1 LFYQNQFIE
10 KIISSNQ
17 VRRTIFSGIIGGMIR
32 IETYKVIPFLLFF
45 IVFSALLFLPYF
57 SQVELPVASMSS
69 FGSET
74 VRAQVDEIIE
84 EGEIDLGGTIQR
96 YQIARVEILEGDY
109 TGILME
115 IDYGQRQV
123 LSGNTYLNP
132 GDKILVTMGSSAE
145 NVLAA
150 YFVDFVRVTPL
161 LWLLAAF
168 IVAILLISRWKGL
181 RSLLSMGFSLYVIIS
196 YIIPHIL
203 AGEDPVRVSIIG
215 SAILLGVTLY
225 LTYGWNL
232 KTHSAVLGMGFVLV
246 ITGTLA
252 YFFVVFTRLTGA
264 GDEDALF
271 LIQMLDS
278 RINLRGLL
286 LGGMIIGALGVLD
299 DLVTTQASAVFEL
312 YGANPGLGF
321 RGLYN
326 AAMRIGQDH
335 VAATVNTLVLAYA
348 GASLPMLLMFS
359 LGRGDYGYLV
369 NFSFVAE
376 EIVRTLVG
384 SLGLVAAVPLTTV
397 IAAGFALNRDKLGK
411 WEQVLGPVG
420 SGESHHH

>member
-1 LFYQNQFIE
+1 
-10 KIISSNQ
+10 
-17 VRRTIFSGIIGGMIR
+17 MIR
-32 IETYKVIPFLLFF
+32 IETYKVIPLLLFI
-45 IVFSALLFLPYF
+45 IVVAALLFLPYF
-57 SQVELPVASMSS
+57 SQVELPVASMSA

-74 VRAQVDEIIE
+74 VRAQVDEIID
-84 EGEIDLGGTIQR
+84 EGQIDLGGTLQR
-96 YQIARVEILEGDY
+96 YQIARVEILEGEY
-109 TGILME
+109 AGIIME
-115 IDYGQRQV
+115 IDYGKRQV
-123 LSGNTYLNP
+123 LSGNLYLNP
-132 GDKILVTMGSSAE
+132 GDNILVTLGKRPDG
-145 NVLAA
+145 VLTA
-150 YFVDFVRVTPL
+150 YYTEHVRTKPL
-161 LWLLAAF
+161 LWLLATF
-168 IVAILLISRWKGL
+168 VLAILLISRWKGL
-181 RSLLSMGFSLYVIIS
+181 RSLLSMVFSLWVIVS
-196 YIIPHIL
+196 YIVPHIL

-215 SAILLGVTLY
+215 SALLLGITLY

-232 KTHSAVLGMGFVLV
+232 KTHSAVLGMVFVLV

-252 YFFVVFTRLTGA
+252 YFFVVFTHLTGA
-264 GDEDALF
+264 GDENALF

-348 GASLPMLLMFS
+348 GASLPLLLMFS
-359 LGRGDYGYLV
+359 LGRGDFGYVV
-369 NFSFVAE
+369 NFSFIAE

-384 SLGLVAAVPLTTV
+384 SLGLVAAVPLTTA
-397 IAAGFALNRDKLGK
+397 IAAGLALRSEGLGK
-411 WEQVLGPVG
+411 WEQALGPVG
-420 SGESHHH
+420 SGEGHHH

>member
-1 LFYQNQFIE
+1 
-10 KIISSNQ
+10 
-17 VRRTIFSGIIGGMIR
+17 MIR
-32 IETYKVIPFLLFF
+32 IETHKVIPVLLFL
-45 IVFSALLFLPYF
+45 IVIAALLFLPYF
-57 SQVELPVASMSS
+57 SQVELPVANMSA

-84 EGEIDLGGTIQR
+84 EGEIDLGGTLQR

-109 TGILME
+109 AGILME
-115 IDYGQRQV
+115 IDYGRRQV
-123 LSGNTYLNP
+123 LSGNTYMKP
-132 GDKILVTMGSSAE
+132 GDKILVTMGSNAD
-145 NVLAA
+145 NVLTA

-168 IVAILLISRWKGL
+168 VVAILLISRWEGL
-181 RSLLSMGFSLYVIIS
+181 RSLLSMAFSLYVIIS

-232 KTHSAVLGMGFVLV
+232 KTHSAVLGMVFVLV
-246 ITGTLA
+246 ITGALA
-252 YFFVVFTRLTGA
+252 WIFVAFTRLTGA
-264 GDEDALF
+264 GEEDALF
-271 LIQMLDS
+271 LMQMLDS
-278 RINLRGLL
+278 QINLRGLL

-312 YGANPGLGF
+312 YGANSGLGF
-321 RGLYN
+321 RGLYI
-326 AAMRIGQDH
+326 ASLRIGQDH

-348 GASLPMLLMFS
+348 GASLPMLLLFT
-359 LGRGDYGYLV
+359 LGRGDYSYLV

-397 IAAGFALNRDKLGK
+397 IAAGLALRSEELGK
-411 WEQVLGPVG
+411 WEQALGPVG
-420 SGESHHH
+420 SGEGHSH